1 MDLKNIDC
9 RDELNK
15 CIDEVFTDYAKMLHI
30 MVDDQSTYK
39 KAAIL
44 YYWMRDFKNYIR
56 REATFDSNLCPS
68 FERGSLVNVNL
79 GFNVG
84 SELGGLHYAVVL
96 MDSPRKNPNLVV
108 VPLTSVKPG
117 KQIDKLRPTELFMGD
132 ELFNKVQG
140 KYAALRTSIP
150 TEIKM
155 LTDLTKHN
163 TTIEPNEYAKKILA
177 LKQHVTL
184 LQKTMKKMQVLKHG
198 SIAVMNQIRSISKMR
213 IQDPCDKYDILYGLK
228 LSSNTLDQIDK
239 KIQELFVHSN

>member
-1 MDLKNIDC
+1 
-9 RDELNK
+9 
-15 CIDEVFTDYAKMLHI
+15 
-30 MVDDQSTYK
+30 
-39 KAAIL
+39 
-44 YYWMRDFKNYIR
+44 
-56 REATFDSNLCPS
+56 
-68 FERGSLVNVNL
+68 
-79 GFNVG
+79 
-84 SELGGLHYAVVL
+84 
-96 MDSPRKNPNLVV
+96 
-108 VPLTSVKPG
+108 
-117 KQIDKLRPTELFMGD
+117 
-132 ELFNKVQG
+132 
-140 KYAALRTSIP
+140 
-150 TEIKM
+150 M